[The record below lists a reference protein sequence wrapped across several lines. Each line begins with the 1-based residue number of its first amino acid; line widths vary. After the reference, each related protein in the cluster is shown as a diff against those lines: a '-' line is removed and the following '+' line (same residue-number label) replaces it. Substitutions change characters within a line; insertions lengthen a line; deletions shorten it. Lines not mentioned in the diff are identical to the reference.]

1 MNLTVG
7 AFSFTCIFTR
17 MEPYELSC
25 GVVWCGVFGFIVKF
39 LPHMFPIVVIGG
51 LVWLDTQFYHPCW
64 IEGRLKHDY
73 ELLFCRKS

>member
-7 AFSFTCIFTR
+7 AFFFTCIFTR

-25 GVVWCGVFGFIVKF
+25 GVFGFIVNS

-51 LVWLDTQFYHPCW
+51 LV
-64 IEGRLKHDY
+64 
-73 ELLFCRKS
+73 

>member
-7 AFSFTCIFTR
+7 EFFFTCIFTR

-25 GVVWCGVFGFIVKF
+25 GVFGFIVKF
-39 LPHMFPIVVIGG
+39 LPHMFPMVGIGG
-51 LVWLDTQFYHPCW
+51 LVWLHTQFYHPCW